1 MAPKTV
7 ISALNLIEARVSGD
21 LLALNRLIMTFLN
34 KRMPV
39 AGFTVGRDGGGMRA
53 TILLDCTPETARRYA
68 ALLSNLEDVERIEFS
83 GETMEVALLKV
94 ETSPWG
100 VETPRRGVSTAWRE
114 SASRAGI
121 TVHEEGGTIVAVG
134 DPERMEAWLATLGD
148 EVEDIVRLGPIAR
161 PGNGGE

>member
-53 TILLDCTPETARRYA
+53 TILLDCTPEPARRYA

-83 GETMEVALLKV
+83 GETVEVALLKV
-94 ETSPWG
+94 ETSHRS
-100 VETPRRGVSTAWRE
+100 VETSCQGVSTAWRE

-121 TVHEEGGTIVAVG
+121 TVHEEGDRKST
-134 DPERMEAWLATLGD
+134 
-148 EVEDIVRLGPIAR
+148 RLNSSHANIS
-161 PGNGGE
+161 